1 MNTRLDDKTF
11 EIFSRY
17 QNKYLWSISSL
28 STMYKHTV
36 LCIIAF
42 DFYPVTSQ
50 TDNIQITKL
59 IRLMDLKMSLGFI
72 IFLFI
77 KQYTYNLYKTWYN
90 T

>member
-11 EIFSRY
+11 EIISRY
-17 QNKYLWSISSL
+17 QNKYFWSFGSPVV
-28 STMYKHTV
+28 YKVQTYTI

-42 DFYPVTSQ
+42 DFYSVISQ

-72 IFLFI
+72 IFFI
-77 KQYTYNLYKTWYN
+77 
-90 T
+90 